1 MKPSV
6 YLNSRT
12 ICSKCVPGELR
23 WLGYQIRPFLPWHAG
38 SLLCIAAGSLLALVT
53 PFVLAHLI
61 DVVLPRRSLGSLLG
75 MVLLLFLGYEGR
87 TLFTS
92 LGGLVTSAAAQR
104 MSLRLRLAAL
114 HHMSGLSSAYFDK
127 VQPGAAVYPL
137 EEPIDE
143 IAYFGAELF
152 PSILRTVLTL
162 AFTITAMIWLSFAL
176 SAIVFPLVPF
186 FLILRQHFRKKL
198 SARADQGHRQRQ
210 DLRSFLQE
218 HFSSVTAIQLLGA
231 QKRQARKAFLLL
243 GRIARSQLKL
253 FIASLC
259 FTASTALA
267 VAIAMSTVIGY
278 GGWSVFAGTLT
289 IGNLVAF
296 YGLVTQLFDPLS
308 GAAEMYA
315 RAQKTFGSVRQI
327 QQVFALGPEV
337 ADCST
342 PVVLKEEDSS
352 QIDIH
357 AMKFRYENQRNTLQ
371 VRSLRIRAGEQVA
384 VVGLNGSGKSTL
396 AKLMVR
402 MYDVATG
409 SICIGGR
416 DIRGIQLASLRR
428 CLCYMPRDPV
438 LFGGTFA
445 ANLRFVS
452 PGASQEELSRVLES
466 VGLSPLVASRQGGL
480 PSGNRACRMPTIRR
494 TTPTAGDRPLLTATP
509 PNLDPR

>member
-1 MKPSV
+1 
-6 YLNSRT
+6 
-12 ICSKCVPGELR
+12 
-23 WLGYQIRPFLPWHAG
+23 
-38 SLLCIAAGSLLALVT
+38 
-53 PFVLAHLI
+53 
-61 DVVLPRRSLGSLLG
+61 
-75 MVLLLFLGYEGR
+75 
-87 TLFTS
+87 
-92 LGGLVTSAAAQR
+92 
-104 MSLRLRLAAL
+104 
-114 HHMSGLSSAYFDK
+114 
-127 VQPGAAVYPL
+127 
-137 EEPIDE
+137 
-143 IAYFGAELF
+143 
-152 PSILRTVLTL
+152 
-162 AFTITAMIWLSFAL
+162 
-176 SAIVFPLVPF
+176 
-186 FLILRQHFRKKL
+186 LILRQHFRKKL

-352 QIDIH
+352 QIDFH